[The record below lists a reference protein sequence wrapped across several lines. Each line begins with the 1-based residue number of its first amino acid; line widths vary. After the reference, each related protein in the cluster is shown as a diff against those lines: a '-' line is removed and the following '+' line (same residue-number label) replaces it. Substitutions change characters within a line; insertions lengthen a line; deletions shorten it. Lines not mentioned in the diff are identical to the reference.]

1 VIANVVLIG
10 VAVGE
15 RDNIATVMANVVLI
29 GVAVGERDN
38 IATVIANVV
47 LIGVAVGHLDIHMY
61 IKVKEHERLSNI
73 AFRHKLK

>member
-1 VIANVVLIG
+1 

-15 RDNIATVMANVVLI
+15 RDNIATVIANVVLI

-47 LIGVAVGHLDIHMY
+47 LIGVAVG
-61 IKVKEHERLSNI
+61 ERVYLNLC
-73 AFRHKLK
+73 RKGT

>member
-1 VIANVVLIG
+1 LIANVVLIG

-29 GVAVGERDN
+29 CVAVGERDN

-47 LIGVAVGHLDIHMY
+47 LILWQYCPFPLQPSFAFLQKE
-61 IKVKEHERLSNI
+61 IKFNNKI
-73 AFRHKLK
+73 A